1 MAKESTAHNYAA
13 ARQLLADLQK
23 LPPFGQYVFRE
34 LFDNVSKSNSIE
46 TAAAATKCQIAVTP
60 GSFSLVG
67 NAERGGALLEVTVM
81 VYVFT
86 SSQYASGP
94 AENETVDALAISLA
108 GACNRFV
115 YRAPGVMTPIPA
127 HLKDIAELDM
137 VQEAVFSEKVAARA
151 IVLGF
156 RLNISKI

>member
-1 MAKESTAHNYAA
+1 
-13 ARQLLADLQK
+13 
-23 LPPFGQYVFRE
+23 
-34 LFDNVSKSNSIE
+34 
-46 TAAAATKCQIAVTP
+46 
-60 GSFSLVG
+60 
-67 NAERGGALLEVTVM
+67 M

-115 YRAPGVMTPIPA
+115 YHAPGVMTPIPA

-137 VQEAVFSEKVAARA
+137 VQEAGFSEKVAARA